1 MRYYVYIIYMV
12 LSCMLPAGSAFAAPP
27 AAQPPAHGPAV
38 RIVVDAAGHGDFGT
52 IQEALNS
59 LPADAPSPRTIFIR
73 KGIYHEKVFIEKNN
87 LILEGEDRERTILTF
102 SLARDAWRCDHP
114 DDWGVAT
121 LNLRGSDITLKNL
134 SIQNTYGFDNMAAQT
149 AIDCT
154 ADSLN
159 HRKTISR
166 QGHQMALR
174 SFQTTR
180 LRVIG
185 CILKAYGGD
194 TVSPWNVSAGLFY
207 FSDCVM
213 EGGVD
218 FYCPR
223 GWAYAERCT
232 FVADNGPACIW
243 HDGSADPDS
252 RTVLKD
258 CSFSG
263 YDGFKLGRYHRDA
276 QFYLIHC
283 SFAKNMADQDIYLV
297 PTNNSIQ
304 WGRRVYYFDCHK
316 EGAAYAWYANNLDQ
330 APGSPDP
337 AGIDPSWVFKGKWD
351 PLKEDRP

>member
-1 MRYYVYIIYMV
+1 MWRYCIHIV
-12 LSCMLPAGSAFAAPP
+12 LVVLCCRVD
-27 AAQPPAHGPAV
+27 AQV
-38 RIVVDAAGHGDFGT
+38 TRVVVDASGHGDYRT
-52 IQEALNS
+52 IQEAINS
-59 LPADAPSPRTIFIR
+59 LPDDAPAPRVIFIR
-73 KGIYHEKVFIEKNN
+73 KGVYREKVFIEKNK
-87 LILEGEDRERTILTF
+87 LLLEGEDKDQTVLSF

-134 SIQNTYGFDNMAAQT
+134 SIVNSYGFDNT
-149 AIDCT
+149 AGQMEIACS
-154 ADSLN
+154 ADSVT
-159 HRKTISR
+159 HRKTIIR

-180 LRVIG
+180 LKVIN

-207 FSDCVM
+207 FKDCIM

-223 GWAYAERCT
+223 GWAYAEHCS
-232 FVADNGPACIW
+232 FIADDGPACIW
-243 HDGSADPDS
+243 HDGSADSDS

-283 SFAKNMADQDIYLV
+283 SFAANMADQDIYLV
-297 PTNNSIQ
+297 PTANIIR
-304 WGRRVYYFDCHK
+304 WGRRVYYYDCHRK
-316 EGAAYAWYANNLDQ
+316 ATDYSWYADNLAS
-330 APGSPDP
+330 APGAPDA
-337 AGIDPSWVFKGKWD
+337 AGINPHWVFRDKWD
-351 PLKEDRP
+351 PEKEAQP